1 MNSLKVCVLCANV
14 LEKNAQKYDFKSDQ
28 LNEIINSIYKINCN
42 QYNEAIFS
50 ICESCVK
57 SAVSISTHIKCVSEN
72 QKQVKSSSL
81 LLCQLFKKPD
91 EEAIEA
97 LAINSESKDIQV
109 QSYSSVV
116 KIATTQPL
124 KLLSTGDLN
133 EKNETTMSTDDLND
147 DNSSTDSGSSP
158 KKKKQDFAALKSTRS
173 TYKSGETVNYF
184 DYSTGKIS
192 KATIF
197 DVLKNNTYRIVVGKE
212 SLRRHGKYLS
222 KFNDKKENKK
232 HKK

>member
-1 MNSLKVCVLCANV
+1 MNSLKVCVLCANI

-28 LNEIINSIYKINCN
+28 LNEIIDSIYKINCN

-57 SAVSISTHIKCVSEN
+57 SAISISTHIKCVSEN
-72 QKQVKSSSL
+72 QKQIQSSSL
-81 LLCQLFKKPD
+81 LLCQLFKKLD
-91 EEAIEA
+91 ERAIEA
-97 LAINSESKDIQV
+97 PTTNPKSKDIEV
-109 QSYSSVV
+109 KSYSSVV
-116 KIATTQPL
+116 KIDTTQPL
-124 KLLSTGDLN
+124 TPISTGHLN
-133 EKNETTMSTDDLND
+133 ENNETAKSTNNSND

-158 KKKKQDFAALKSTRS
+158 KKKKQDFEALKSTRS
-173 TYKSGETVNYF
+173 TYKSGEIVNYF

-212 SLRRHGKYLS
+212 SLRRHGRYLR